1 MIVFKLRRGSKSR
14 LYDGTVGES
23 HQGFAPRASLQ
34 WIHTYEE
41 YPGAKPELVN
51 DAWLYADR
59 LSVNI
64 EIPNEASLR
73 TLAPEK
79 DFKSVFAP
87 MRYIQ
92 QGVLQSAEERKRFR
106 YAPRFAPPGQSTPDD
121 RWCYGGY
128 RQGYTSSI
136 IRLISETYDEAC
148 LLFGIHSGK
157 CV

>member
-1 MIVFKLRRGSKSR
+1 MERLVRAIKDLRLVHHFNGYIHMKS
-14 LYDGTVGES
+14 
-23 HQGFAPRASLQ
+23 
-34 WIHTYEE
+34 I
-41 YPGAKPELVN
+41 PGASQELVN
-51 DAWLYADR
+51 EAGLYADR

-106 YAPRFAPPGQSTPDD
+106 YAPRFAPAGQSTPDD
-121 RWCYGGY
+121 RWRYGGY

-136 IRLISETYDEAC
+136 IGLISETYDEAC